1 MSILLTVL
9 FSVAAALGAV
19 GRVTVDTLVRRGR
32 PGTAGIVVVNI
43 AGSLLLGVLTA
54 LAGVLWYDAGW
65 HISTAYP
72 PAWYVIAGV
81 GGCGSFTTFST
92 AITDVLA
99 LVRARHWGRAVG
111 LLVGTWVGS
120 VAAVGAGIWLA
131 S

>member
-1 MSILLTVL
+1 MSFTLTLL
-9 FSVAAALGAV
+9 FSLAAALGAV

-54 LAGVLWYDAGW
+54 LAGVVWYDGGW
-65 HISTAYP
+65 HASTAYP

-81 GGCGSFTTFST
+81 GGCGAFTTFST

-99 LVRARHWGRAVG
+99 RVRDRHWGPAVG
-111 LLVGTWVGS
+111 LLIGTWVGS
-120 VAAVGAGIWLA
+120 VAAVGAGIWVA